1 MKFIQL
7 DQNILMESALFQ
19 HKSRNLLK
27 LSPIKLL
34 FSVSKL
40 IPSII
45 GSIYVIF
52 VIYLNIS

>member
-7 DQNILMESALFQ
+7 DQNILMESALSQ